1 MKFVGLHRASS
12 ESWQTGLALAVAHSV
27 VVLAVIVLSARGS
40 RDAQWGLALI
50 PLALLDLPVAVLAY
64 PLALGLVWALKCLGL
79 LSPFDPIF
87 LGVAVAN
94 GLVGGAFYLI
104 LPPAISAHRQFRR
117 EHVAGRV

>member
-12 ESWQTGLALAVAHSV
+12 ESWQAGAALAAAHSV
-27 VVLAVIVLSARGS
+27 IVLAMILLAARGS
-40 RDAQWGLALI
+40 HDAQWGLIFL

-64 PLALGLVWALKCLGL
+64 PLALGLARALKRLGVL
-79 LSPFDPIF
+79 PPFDPIF

-104 LPPAISAHRQFRR
+104 LPPAISAHKRFRR
-117 EHVAGRV
+117 GHASGSV